1 MARGIGYNGIVP
13 ESSDLSNRVNDNWQD
28 EFYDVGN
35 VIKESI
41 SKISILSRDREMLY
55 RIEKDYKAF
64 ANGIQSALNEG
75 TYFRQGQKMIDPV
88 TGMSAMNYYVQT
100 SELKNALEAIRSVQ
114 GKMYG
119 AHYETR
125 PPEKMDYITGTR
137 TFEGRQAQAKAQLE
151 ISRRG
156 GKLLATPTVENP
168 DLYTYMLPFSD
179 KWASGTALDE
189 YLNLMFTGSDAL
201 SKFEHEKR
209 ASEAEV
215 DLNYAKA
222 KKAEMMKK
230 LSASQTKEAGSVWDE
245 FEKEQQKEEYK
256 ALQENSARAKQM
268 AMIDALTASQAK
280 EAGKVWD
287 DFEAEENAKNVRER
301 QREAELR
308 KEEEKKKR
316 EEERQK
322 ASETMS
328 SKTKRTFLL
337 GQIASMFIILLDL
350 TRRILTNGLA
360 MASQAKQT
368 EMEARNIG
376 SSYGS
381 MLQYNYADRAYGLK
395 EGTTASALFGIQKM
409 FGNPANLDTNA
420 LEKLAPI
427 MGSDLEAMAQSG
439 LGRSNP
445 EALLAS
451 IMNAFFKAQQEGRN
465 QFGQFVG
472 QEEAR
477 RSLYTLLSEI
487 SPEIATLFSR
497 MVEANTYG
505 INKGQIGNWQDYLDR
520 NRRITGNLSDT
531 DLKSFTALGEVV
543 DELKAK
549 FSNLVTLFSQSFL
562 LNLSGFID
570 RINNLGWGKSPEE
583 DIESKE
589 SIQKKLKARRD
600 TIGASQ
606 VSRESLLLSTLSEY
620 GASGNLAQI
629 ISDVE
634 KPDSFVNSSEYT
646 AEEKE
651 RIKKNKKAL
660 SMMYAYSPMSKDM
673 LIQYVLFNK
682 AMEDIETELHKD
694 KPSYMEY
701 ALSDEG
707 IIAGQRDYTGAL
719 SKAMWTGDLWFSGA
733 TVTDFWE
740 MAVKEKSYYDNLNT
754 LERLMSV
761 HDPVKSAQLYSAYR
775 TYMDKFATNPE
786 TKDYEDFNLAM
797 LQLYKKYEKDN
808 KGSLSKQDLF
818 EFSAD
823 EENQLLAYI
832 MLMTGSVKTGKKNKT
847 GSTALDLY
855 RTSSVLE
862 GLYEADRSTIAN
874 LESDFL
880 VSQGNNALA
889 NLGNTGFTITPVGG
903 GIFTIRFVAD
913 VNGKE
918 VEKEYKGVPL
928 KGRYEEGIE
937 YSPEGLQE
945 RYNSGNNQNSY

>member
-1 MARGIGYNGIVP
+1 MARGIDYNGIVP
-13 ESSDLSNRVNDNWQD
+13 ESSDLSDRVHRLGSQDNWRD
-28 EFYDVGN
+28 EFYDVGHL
-35 VIKESI
+35 IKESI
-41 SKISILSRDREMLY
+41 SKISVLSQDREMLY
-55 RIEKDYKAF
+55 RIDKDYKAF
-64 ANGIQSALNEG
+64 AKGIQSALNEG
-75 TYFRQGQKMIDPV
+75 SYFRQGQKTVDPL
-88 TGMSAMNYYVQT
+88 TGTSAIEYYVQT
-100 SELKNALEAIRSVQ
+100 SELKNVMEALRSVQ

-119 AHYETR
+119 ADYTIR
-125 PPEKMDYITGTR
+125 PPVQMDYITGTR
-137 TFEGRQAQAKAQLE
+137 TFEGKQSQAKAQYE
-151 ISRRG
+151 IGRRG

-179 KWASGTALDE
+179 KWAQGTALDD
-189 YLNLMFTGSDAL
+189 YLNFIFTDSDAL
-201 SKFEHEKR
+201 SKFEHSKR

-230 LSASQTKEAGSVWDE
+230 LSASQ
-245 FEKEQQKEEYK
+245 
-256 ALQENSARAKQM
+256 AR
-268 AMIDALTASQAK
+268 
-280 EAGKVWD
+280 EAGKIWD
-287 DFEAEENAKNVRER
+287 DFEAEENAKNVKAR

-316 EEERQK
+316 EEERQR

-328 SKTKRTFLL
+328 SKTKRTFIL
-337 GQIASMFIILLDL
+337 GQIASMFVILLDL
-350 TRRILTNGLA
+350 TRRILSNGLT

-420 LEKLAPI
+420 LGKLALI
-427 MGSDLEAMAQSG
+427 MGSDVGAMVQSG
-439 LGRSNP
+439 LGGRNP

-451 IMNAFFKAQQEGRN
+451 IMNTFFKAQQEGRN

-497 MVEANTYG
+497 MIEANTYG
-505 INKGQIGNWQDYLDR
+505 INKGQIGSWQDYLDL

-549 FSNLVTLFSQSFL
+549 FSNFVTLFSQSFL

-570 RINNLGWGKSPEE
+570 RINNLGWGKSSEE

-694 KPSYMEY
+694 KPAYMEY

-733 TVTDFWE
+733 TFTDFWE

-775 TYMDKFATNPE
+775 TYMDKFATNPD

-797 LQLYKKYEKDN
+797 LQLYKKYEKEN
-808 KGSLSKQDLF
+808 KTSLSKQDLF

-832 MLMTGSVKTGKKNKT
+832 MLMTGNVKTGKKNKT

-880 VSQGNNALA
+880 VSQGDNALA
-889 NLGNTGFTITPVGG
+889 NLGNTGFTVTPVGG
-903 GIFTIRFVAD
+903 GMFTIKFVAD

-918 VEKEYKGVPL
+918 VEKEYKDVPL